1 MKIWASKYLIWK
13 AMKIPPF
20 NRDAYLR
27 PRIVL
32 LGCLEPEADWILV
45 KELVHT
51 LPSLVQDK
59 CPNFRWTHRVST
71 PFKHSGN
78 CENSLTALSSS
89 QQAAV
94 QPVPA
99 PSVSS
104 LNCLG
109 LCPVFVCFLND
120 VITSISPTNDNNF
133 IFGSPTYSCWRCS
146 MNVILYLDMYVDKYS
161 VEVFVYNLPNNLWYS
176 ACLNIKGIIF
186 NISHI

>member
-1 MKIWASKYLIWK
+1 MFPSCTHQGLILKNYKAYNNIMRYNWFWAPYFQKL
-13 AMKIPPF
+13 PF

-99 PSVSS
+99 PSSQ
-104 LNCLG
+104 CLQSQLSG
-109 LCPVFVCFLND
+109 TLSGVCLFSKWCHY
-120 VITSISPTNDNNF
+120 IHISNQ
-133 IFGSPTYSCWRCS
+133 R
-146 MNVILYLDMYVDKYS
+146 
-161 VEVFVYNLPNNLWYS
+161 
-176 ACLNIKGIIF
+176 
-186 NISHI
+186 